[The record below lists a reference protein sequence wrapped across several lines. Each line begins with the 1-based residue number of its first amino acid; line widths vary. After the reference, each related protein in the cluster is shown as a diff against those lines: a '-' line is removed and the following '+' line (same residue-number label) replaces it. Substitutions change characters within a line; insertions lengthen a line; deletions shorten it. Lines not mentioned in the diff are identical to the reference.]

1 MKSPNLLPEPYN
13 TRAKD
18 MWKIISDNVDF
29 MDKTVLDV
37 GCGRGDLMMRAWLWG
52 ARVVYGIDNSKI
64 EIKEAR
70 LRSWEMVKEG
80 AKLYFMEKN
89 IEHWSE
95 RWPGYHDIVLCTS
108 VLPYLYNPDK
118 TLYNIHQDCGLA
130 IIECQYAGD
139 GPGLKRIKNDA
150 DMKEWLSKFD
160 WLSVKKIGSTNVES
174 RPGVKRSI
182 WMCQNV

>member
-1 MKSPNLLPEPYN
+1 MTLLPELYN
-13 TRAKD
+13 TRAEN
-18 MWKIISDNVDF
+18 MWGQITEHVDF
-29 MDKTVLDV
+29 ANKTVLDV
-37 GCGRGDLMMRAWLWG
+37 GCGRGDLMMRAWTWG

-64 EIKEAR
+64 ELQEAR
-70 LRSWEMVKEG
+70 LRSWDMVKEG

-108 VLPYLYNPDK
+108 VLPYIVDPDR
-118 TLYNIHQDCGLA
+118 LLLNIHRDSDTA

-139 GPGLKRIKNDA
+139 GPGLEYIKNDT

-160 WLSVKKIGSTNVES
+160 WFSVKKIGHVIAIIFGFIA
-174 RPGVKRSI
+174 RA
-182 WMCQNV
+182 